1 MTDPTQWEYRSIM
14 LGTSWS
20 PMKDEE
26 MEDILNEWGE
36 DGWEVLAVVPV
47 PNGMKVRIIAKRK
60 LDLRVRRRRSMPSVE
75 K

>member
-1 MTDPTQWEYRSIM
+1 M

-20 PMKDEE
+20 PLKDEE

-47 PNGMKVRIIAKRK
+47 PNGMKVRIIAKRQ
-60 LDLRVRRRRSMPSVE
+60 LGLRARRRRSMPSIE
-75 K
+75 G